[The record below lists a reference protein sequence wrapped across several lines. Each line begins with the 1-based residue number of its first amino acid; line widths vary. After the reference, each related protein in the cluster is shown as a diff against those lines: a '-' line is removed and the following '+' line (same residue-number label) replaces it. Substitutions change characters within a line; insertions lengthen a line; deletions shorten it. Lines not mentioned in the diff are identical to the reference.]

1 MKKTLTLLSLVICL
15 LLAGCG
21 EVPAPAESTP
31 SEEVSAESSLPE
43 EPVTYSFTEEQIQD
57 KILGGWVG
65 QMAGVV
71 YGAKSEFQYWGT
83 IMPEADIIDFSA
95 LNINDAF
102 WQDDLYV
109 EMTFL
114 EVMETNGL
122 NASLELLGEAFAKSE
137 YSLDHANKQARENL
151 QKGIAPALC
160 GHYDNNLHCDDID
173 WQIEAD
179 FLGLIYGGDPMAAAN
194 RSFEI
199 GHMICYGDGVY
210 GGVFVSALTAAAFL
224 TDDIYTA
231 VEMALQAVPQD
242 TEYKTVMS
250 EVLDGYEKGLP
261 WEETWQA
268 VQDKWGNDDRCVSY
282 YPHGANIDAKINS
295 AYVLMGLLYG
305 EGDFE
310 KSMTI
315 AMRCGQDSDCNPS
328 TVGGVL
334 GTMLGYEKIPKK
346 YKNNLD
352 TLTAKFSYTNYT
364 LQNAVDTTAELF
376 KSRLTQN
383 GEGLYTL
390 TPEKVSPVALEQWPE
405 SPVMTFS
412 AAADKDRVTVS
423 LWAYSV
429 PGIRSTLIDFGDGFV
444 AKDNVA
450 GYRYSKNGTYTITCT
465 VTDVLGNTVSEKQTV
480 KISGAA
486 AVEDPDVG
494 TYRNLAPIM
503 LPICSDSLPTG
514 SGSKD
519 IYVINDGKT
528 GGGNTMQYDTYCGYF
543 GAHDEYVGYL
553 FKAPCTV
560 DTVTFTEGMHFGNGG
575 WFSGGTLKL
584 QAFKD
589 GAWVDVEATVSPAYP
604 VGNSQSVF
612 GSQFEVYTFTF
623 EEITCDGIRLF
634 GTAGGDAGFI
644 SVSELAVMGV
654 EAAQ

>member
-1 MKKTLTLLSLVICL
+1 MKKTILLLFLAICL
-15 LLAGCG
+15 LLASCAGSSPQ
-21 EVPAPAESTP
+21 ESSAPAESGDT
-31 SEEVSAESSLPE
+31 VSIPREKI
-43 EPVTYSFTEEQIQD
+43 YSYTEEQIYD
-57 KILGGWVG
+57 KVLGGWVG

-83 IMPEADIIDFSA
+83 IMPEADIIDFSV

-114 EVMETNGL
+114 EVMEAHGIS
-122 NASLELLGEAFAKSE
+122 ASLELLGNAFANSE
-137 YSLDHANKQARENL
+137 YTLDHANKQARENL
-151 QKGIAPALC
+151 KNGIPPALC
-160 GHYDNNLHCDDID
+160 GHYENNLHCDDID

-179 FLGLIYGGDPMAAAN
+179 FLGLIYGGDPQKAAERA
-194 RSFEI
+194 FEI

-210 GGVFVSALTAAAFL
+210 GGVFVAAVTAAAF
-224 TDDIYTA
+224 TCEDVESA
-231 VEMALQAVPQD
+231 VGAALDTIPEG
-242 TEYKTVMS
+242 TEYKTVMN
-250 EVLDGYEKGLP
+250 EVLAGYEKGLP

-305 EGDFE
+305 EGGFE

-334 GTMLGYEKIPKK
+334 GSMLGFDKLPAK

-352 TLTAKFSYTNYT
+352 KLAAKFSYTNYT
-364 LQNAVDTTAELF
+364 LQKAADTTASLLR
-376 KSRLTQN
+376 SRLTQ
-383 GEGLYTL
+383 GEDGKWEI
-390 TPEKVSPVALEQWPE
+390 TPAPVAPVATEQWPE
-405 SPVMTFS
+405 APEVTFS
-412 AAADKDRVTVS
+412 AQANKDRVTVS
-423 LWAYSV
+423 LSAYSV
-429 PGIRSTLIDFGDGFV
+429 PGIKSTLIDFGDGFV

-465 VTDVLGNTVSEKQTV
+465 VTDVLGNAVTEKQTV
-480 KISGAA
+480 KITGAT
-486 AVEDPDVG
+486 AVEDPQAG
-494 TYRNLAPIM
+494 TYRNLAPVM

-528 GGGNTMQYDTYCGYF
+528 GGGNTLQYDTYCGYF

-553 FKAPCTV
+553 FKEACKI
-560 DTVTFTEGMHFGNGG
+560 DTVTFTEGMHFNNGG
-575 WFSGGTLKL
+575 WFAGGSLKI
-584 QAFKD
+584 QAFMD
-589 GAWVDVEATVSPAYP
+589 GVWVDLDAEVSPAYP
-604 VGNSQSVF
+604 SGNGQGVF
-612 GSQFEVYTFTF
+612 GANYEAYTFTF
-623 EEITCDGIRLF
+623 SEVTCDGIRLF

-654 EAAQ
+654 EA

>member
-1 MKKTLTLLSLVICL
+1 
-15 LLAGCG
+15 
-21 EVPAPAESTP
+21 
-31 SEEVSAESSLPE
+31 
-43 EPVTYSFTEEQIQD
+43 
-57 KILGGWVG
+57 
-65 QMAGVV
+65 
-71 YGAKSEFQYWGT
+71 
-83 IMPEADIIDFSA
+83 
-95 LNINDAF
+95 
-102 WQDDLYV
+102 
-109 EMTFL
+109 
-114 EVMETNGL
+114 
-122 NASLELLGEAFAKSE
+122 
-137 YSLDHANKQARENL
+137 
-151 QKGIAPALC
+151 
-160 GHYDNNLHCDDID
+160 
-173 WQIEAD
+173 
-179 FLGLIYGGDPMAAAN
+179 
-194 RSFEI
+194 
-199 GHMICYGDGVY
+199 
-210 GGVFVSALTAAAFL
+210 
-224 TDDIYTA
+224 
-231 VEMALQAVPQD
+231 MALQAVPQD

-334 GTMLGYEKIPKK
+334 GTMLGYEKIPQK

-480 KISGAA
+480 KISGAT

-553 FKAPCTV
+553 FKEPCTV

-584 QAFKD
+584 QVFKD
-589 GAWVDVEATVSPAYP
+589 GAWVDVEATASPAYP

-644 SVSELAVMGV
+644 SISELAVMGV
-654 EAAQ
+654 EAAR